1 MISSEKKI
9 LVIGYGNPGRLD
21 DGLGP
26 AFADAIENKNI
37 AGITVDSDYQLTV
50 EDSSS
55 VSEHDIV
62 VFVDASVNAQ
72 EPFSL
77 KKITPKKDISFTTHS
92 IDPESVLGLA
102 YDLFNAKTI
111 GYVLGIRGYDFNEFG
126 MVLSKKA
133 KENLQKAIEYMSVL
147 LVTKKFPV
155 CYPAMSPTKLNN
167 TKID

>member
-1 MISSEKKI
+1 MSSLEKKI

-26 AFADAIENKNI
+26 AFADAIESKNI
-37 AGITVDSDYQLTV
+37 LGVTVDSDYQLTV

-55 VSEHDIV
+55 VAEHDIV
-62 VFVDASVNAQ
+62 IFADASVNGK
-72 EPFSL
+72 EPFFL

-126 MVLSKKA
+126 MVISEKA
-133 KENLQKAIEYMSVL
+133 KNNLAKAVEYISQL
-147 LVTKKFPV
+147 LTTKDF
-155 CYPAMSPTKLNN
+155 
-167 TKID
+167 

>member
-1 MISSEKKI
+1 MSSLEKKI

-26 AFADAIENKNI
+26 AFADAIESKNI
-37 AGITVDSDYQLTV
+37 SGVTVDSDYQLTV

-55 VSEHDIV
+55 VSIHDIV
-62 VFVDASVNAQ
+62 IFADASVNGK
-72 EPFSL
+72 EPFFL

-133 KENLQKAIEYMSVL
+133 KNNLAKAVEYISQL
-147 LVTKKFPV
+147 LIIKDFK
-155 CYPAMSPTKLNN
+155 N
-167 TKID
+167 I